1 MEDFLI
7 LAIGAGVGSAVLAGF
22 LVLFSTRP
30 NRSAGLHG
38 GTPDTVLLFRRGEV
52 VDHTPDAQALFD
64 RTVLTGMGWEEVCE
78 TLVSAFPELPVTMP
92 DGPGQW
98 TSPNVPQAE
107 LVAETSRNRLHLR
120 LRYAPEGA
128 ASLFRAARINT
139 DYDRL
144 VEMSRHSPDAIW
156 QTDASGKMTW
166 YNEAA
171 ERLVEQAGKSLPDA
185 FPLDIAAPGTRSER
199 TTRVSQR
206 TADDKNMWFEV
217 VSRPVDTGWV
227 HYATSIDSLVNA
239 EMAQRNFVQTLTKT
253 FAHLPIGLA
262 VFDRDR
268 QLVLFNPALVDLT
281 HLPVDFLSAKPNLLS
296 FFDHMRENR
305 MMPEPKNYASWRDK
319 LYDVV
324 SAAREDRYCETWN
337 LPSGLTY
344 KITGR
349 PHPDGAVAF
358 LIEDISAE
366 ISLTRRFRSELELTQ
381 SVLDCFD
388 DSVAVFSRL
397 GVLTF
402 SNSAYR
408 ARWNCD
414 PDSAFAE
421 ITIIDATKDW
431 QQACEPSP
439 IWPDLREFVLTLRD
453 RQTWSADLTVKD
465 GGRMRCTVQPVAAG
479 ATMVRFSAMAALYD
493 TLGEGPQTSEPQLP
507 DRKRA
512 VN

>member
-1 MEDFLI
+1 MEDFLF
-7 LAIGAGVGSAVLAGF
+7 LAIGAGAGSAALAAVMI
-22 LVLFSTRP
+22 LYTLRP
-30 NRSAGLHG
+30 SRDGHLRQHAGI
-38 GTPDTVLLFRRGEV
+38 PDTVLLFRNGEV
-52 VDHTPDAQALFD
+52 VDHTPDAPELFD
-64 RTVLTGMGWEEVCE
+64 RTLLTGMGWDEVRE
-78 TLVSAFPELPVTMP
+78 ALLPGFPDLPDTLP
-92 DGPGQW
+92 DQPARW
-98 TSPNVPQAE
+98 TSPRVSHAE
-107 LVAETSRNRLHLR
+107 LTADPSGKRLHLS
-120 LRYAPEGA
+120 LRCPPDGAAHMFRASCLLDEHKLLLDLSQHAPEA
-128 ASLFRAARINT
+128 VWHT
-139 DYDRL
+139 DDQDTLLWNNDAYDRL
-144 VEMSRHSPDAIW
+144 CEEAGV
-156 QTDASGKMTW
+156 SGPGDRPL
-166 YNEAA
+166 EIDRPAA
-171 ERLVEQAGKSLPDA
+171 
-185 FPLDIAAPGTRSER
+185 RSER
-199 TTRVSQR
+199 TSRVSLRTNPAAQR
-206 TADDKNMWFEV
+206 WFEV
-217 VSRPVDTGWV
+217 VSRPVEGGWV

-268 QLVLFNPALVDLT
+268 RLVLFNPALVDLT

-388 DSVAVFSRL
+388 DSVSVFSRL

-402 SNSAYR
+402 SNAAYR
-408 ARWNCD
+408 EQWQCD

-421 ITIIDATKDW
+421 ITIVDATRDW
-431 QQACEPSP
+431 QKACTSSP
-439 IWPDLREFVLTLRD
+439 IWADLREFVLTLRD
-453 RQTWSADLTVKD
+453 RQSWTAELELLD
-465 GGRMRCTVQPVAAG
+465 GGRLLCTVQPVAAG
-479 ATMVRFSAMAALYD
+479 ATMVRFSKLEAIEQEQVQA
-493 TLGEGPQTSEPQLP
+493 
-507 DRKRA
+507 RKRPRA
-512 VN
+512 VS

>member
-1 MEDFLI
+1 MEDLLI
-7 LAIGAGVGSAVLAGF
+7 LAIGAGAASALVAAVLMF
-22 LVLFSTRP
+22 FTLRP
-30 NRSAGLHG
+30 RHRDRLQS
-38 GTPDTVLLFRRGEV
+38 GTPETVLLFRNGEV
-52 VDHTPDAQALFD
+52 VDYTPDAKELFD
-64 RTVLTGMGWEEVCE
+64 RTILTGMGWEEVRE
-78 TLVSAFPELPVTMP
+78 SLIAGFPDLPEEPPSRAST
-92 DGPGQW
+92 W
-98 TSPNVPQAE
+98 TSP
-107 LVAETSRNRLHLR
+107 LVENAQLLLEPSANRLHLR
-120 LRYAPEGA
+120 LRCTPDGA
-128 ASLFRAARINT
+128 ASLFRAKCHNDEYR
-139 DYDRL
+139 RL
-144 VEMSRHSPDAIW
+144 AELSRNAPDALW
-156 QTDASGKMTW
+156 QTDNDGNLLW
-166 YNEAA
+166 CNEAY
-171 ERLVEQAGKSLPDA
+171 EELCSENGRSSEGQCPINMDLPA
-185 FPLDIAAPGTRSER
+185 KRVER
-199 TTRVSQR
+199 TTRISVKSEGQVQR
-206 TADDKNMWFEV
+206 WFEV
-217 VSRPVDTGWV
+217 VSRPVEEGWV

-381 SVLDCFD
+381 SVLDGFD
-388 DSVAVFSRL
+388 DAVAVFSRL

-402 SNSAYR
+402 SNAAYR
-408 ARWNCD
+408 AQWKCD

-421 ITIIDATKDW
+421 ITIVDATKDW
-431 QQACEPSP
+431 QNECKPSP
-439 IWPDLREFVLTLRD
+439 IWADLREFVLTLRE
-453 RQTWSADLTVKD
+453 RQRWQAELTRD
-465 GGRMRCTVQPVAAG
+465 SGERLLCMVQPVAAG
-479 ATMVRFSAMAALYD
+479 ATLVRFTPIQDAS
-493 TLGEGPQTSEPQLP
+493 LP
-507 DRKRA
+507 DLAEEEPPA
-512 VN
+512 VTRSQAIG